1 MKRTRTHPAVIAY
14 GLYLYF
20 SSRSFR
26 LAAQCLSSSV
36 IERTHVSIWKWVQ
49 KYSELVADRFIIRT
63 KRHAVKKIFVDET
76 LIKVDGQN
84 YWLWIAYEPKLNTC
98 LMMHLSRERTIFVCY
113 QFFKQLRTKFGRK
126 PIYTDGGRWYNDAC
140 KWLRLKH
147 IVYGTELKNIM
158 ERFIQQIKDRTECF
172 DDHFPCRRR
181 KEDYYCDRQHVWNWL
196 KLFILYL
203 HLDADRVRFTTVFLT
218 MEGGDGLS

>member
-1 MKRTRTHPAVIAY
+1 MK
-14 GLYLYF
+14 L
-20 SSRSFR
+20 SDKDKRSK
-26 LAAQCLSSSV
+26 SV
-36 IERTHVSIWKWVQ
+36 VVDS
-49 KYSELVADRFIIRT
+49 IRT
-63 KRHAVKKIFVDET
+63 SYQFLLECISFKRK
-76 LIKVDGQN
+76 N
-84 YWLWIAYEPKLNTC
+84 YFYL
-98 LMMHLSRERTIFVCY
+98 CY
-113 QFFKQLRTKFGRK
+113 QFFKQIREKYDGKK
-126 PIYTDGGRWYNDAC
+126 PIYTDGAQWYVDAC